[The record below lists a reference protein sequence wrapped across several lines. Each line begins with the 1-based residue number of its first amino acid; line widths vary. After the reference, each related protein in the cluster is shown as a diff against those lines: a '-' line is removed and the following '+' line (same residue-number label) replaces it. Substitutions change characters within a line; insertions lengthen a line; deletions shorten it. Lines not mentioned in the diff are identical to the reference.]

1 MKLKE
6 LIAESRKMAWIN
18 IKEEEVVEKPEVEE
32 EAKANEVMNTWASNF
47 WTELIPTNVLAD
59 PLLDMLWNYSRLLP
73 LLPWNHW
80 NNMAVSEK
88 VPVIGE
94 ASLFQW
100 NSEWTTWAW
109 TLTPANN
116 WPMTDS
122 VVITQWQFITTV
134 DVSDRELTYATD
146 SLEAIIRERINRS
159 AWETIDAFIIN
170 ADDTASWSWNVNWTY
185 SWSPYYTQWTNG
197 IRKVGIANTGVS
209 IWTITSASYLSVKNV
224 LDERYQ
230 GELDNLLFIE
240 PANVYNK
247 SLALSEVITV
257 DKFGPNATISAW
269 ILAKIWNIDI
279 LVSKHFP
286 ALTNTSWLVDWTSAN
301 NTKWS
306 FACIYKPAVQYWFWK
321 PLQIEVGRVL
331 WKGIKIV
338 ATMEFWFA
346 IVNSKAWL
354 WKTVG
359 LGINA
364 TVS

>member
-1 MKLKE
+1 MKLKDIVLE
-6 LIAESRKMAWIN
+6 AKKQAWFE
-18 IKEEEVVEKPEVEE
+18 IKEEEVVAKEEEVVEE
-32 EAKANEVMNTWASNF
+32 QKANEVMNTGASNF

-73 LLPWNHW
+73 MLPWNHW

-88 VPVIGE
+88 VPVIWE

-100 NSEWTTWAW
+100 NSEWTTGAW

-146 SLEAIIRERINRS
+146 RLEAIIRERINRS
-159 AWETIDAFIIN
+159 AGETIDAFIIN
-170 ADDTASWSWNVNWTY
+170 ADDTASGSWNINWTY
-185 SWSPYYTQWTNG
+185 SGSPYFTQWTNG

-209 IWTITSASYLSVKNV
+209 VWTITAWQYLAVKNV

-230 GELDNLLFIE
+230 GELNNLLFIE

-247 SLALSEVITV
+247 SLALSEVITI
-257 DKFGPNATISAW
+257 DKFWPNATISAGV
-269 ILAKIWNIDI
+269 LAKIWNIDI

-286 ALTNTSWLVDWTSAN
+286 ALTNTSGLVDATSWN
-301 NTKWS
+301 NTKGS

-346 IVNSKAWL
+346 IVNSKAGL

-364 TVS
+364 TV